1 VITPYQDH
9 SAGDLFSL
17 SWVPSIQT
25 IFVGC
30 QNTSLQWLDFKS
42 GITRSDSSSSE
53 SESGV
58 STPSRLGQ
66 RQAHKF
72 FDSYPIY
79 ERKPA
84 DVFAKNSRA
93 GGRGSPDSDVSVPS
107 PIAHLEIPAANV
119 VDSAHYG
126 YVYCMAVSHPSDEHK
141 EPRLATGSGDE
152 SVKVGSV
159 TFPAGAKLKRCTD
172 LELSS

>member
-152 SVKVGSV
+152 RS
-159 TFPAGAKLKRCTD
+159 GAVVLKAQNWST
-172 LELSS
+172 SSPSIMVPS